1 LEGIWEKTDYFI
13 FAAMISI
20 HKLSINFTG
29 DFLFKDVSFVAGDRD
44 RIGLVGKN
52 GAGKSTLLKIIH
64 KEIEPES
71 GTMVITTG
79 FRTGYLPQEMATN
92 FLRNVWEETVSA
104 FTEQKQLEKQMAHIT
119 EQLSL
124 REDYES
130 EAYHKLAQQLSDF
143 TERFHILGGSTMD
156 ADAEKVL
163 LGLGFKPT
171 DFARPLNEFS
181 SGWQM
186 RVALAKILLQ
196 KPEIILLDEPT
207 NHLDIESIQWLEEY
221 LVNYEGALIMVS
233 HDRAFLDRVTNRT
246 IEITLGNIQDY
257 KCSYTEYVEQR
268 LERIETQQAAFENQQ
283 KEIAQIERFV
293 ERFRYKATKAKQV
306 QSRLKLLEKMD
317 KVTVDELDESAI
329 SFKFP
334 PAPHSGKVTVE
345 AKQLSLGYGSFNV
358 LKEIDMHLERG
369 ERVAF
374 VGRNGEGKSTFVKSI
389 VGELVPQGGAMQLGH
404 QVVIGYYAQ
413 NQALLLNPN
422 KTVFETIDEVA
433 VGDIRPKIRT
443 ILGRFLFSTEDT
455 EKKVSVLSGGEK
467 SRLALAKLLLSPFN
481 LLILD
486 EPTNHLDMA
495 SKDVL
500 KNALLHYTG
509 SLIVVSHDRD
519 FLSGLCDKIF
529 EFKDKKIKTYIGDV
543 FDFLEKKKLDSLN
556 ELQRKQHVGVGEERF
571 ISANKENYLLKK
583 EQDAQQRKLQNQLKK
598 LEREI
603 EDLQNELQQ
612 IEVKLTQPELYAKEI
627 GDGSLYNQYEK
638 LKKEVA
644 EKEEKW
650 LELQEF

>member
-1 LEGIWEKTDYFI
+1 
-13 FAAMISI
+13 MISI
-20 HKLSINFTG
+20 HKLSVNFSG
-29 DFLFKDVSFVAGDRD
+29 DFLFKDVSFVVGDRD

-64 KEIEPES
+64 KEMEPES
-71 GTMVITTG
+71 GVMVITAG
-79 FRTGYLPQEMATN
+79 FRTGYLPQEIAAN
-92 FLRNVWEETVSA
+92 FSRNVWDETLSA
-104 FTEQKQLEKQMAHIT
+104 FVEQKELEKQIAHIT
-119 EQLSL
+119 EQLSV

-130 EAYHKLAQQLSDF
+130 ELYHKLAQQLADF
-143 TERFHILGGSTMD
+143 TERFHILGGSTMN
-156 ADAEKVL
+156 ADAERVL
-163 LGLGFKPT
+163 LGLGFKQT

-221 LVNYEGALIMVS
+221 LANYEGALIMVS

-257 KCSYTEYVEQR
+257 KCSYSEYVEQR
-268 LERIETQQAAFENQQ
+268 FERIETQQAAYENQQ

-293 ERFRYKATKAKQV
+293 ERFRYKASKAKQV
-306 QSRLKLLEKMD
+306 QSRLKLLDKMD
-317 KVTVDELDESAI
+317 KVMVDEVDESAI

-345 AKQLSLGYGSFNV
+345 AKQLSLGYGTLNV
-358 LKEIDMHLERG
+358 LKDIDMHLERG

-389 VGELVPQGGAMQLGH
+389 VGELSPQNGAIQLGH

-422 KTVFETIDEVA
+422 KTVFETIDDVA

-443 ILGRFLFSTEDT
+443 ILGRFLFTTEDT

-543 FDFLEKKKLDSLN
+543 FDFLEKKKIDSLN
-556 ELQRKQHVGVGEERF
+556 ELQRKLNAGVGEERTA
-571 ISANKENYLLKK
+571 SANKENYLQKK
-583 EQDAQQRKLQNQLKK
+583 EQEAQQRKVQNRLKK
-598 LEREI
+598 LETEI
-603 EDLQNELQQ
+603 ENEHQNLRQ
-612 IEVKLTQPELYAKEI
+612 IEMKLAQPERYVNEIENGTLYAE
-627 GDGSLYNQYEK
+627 YEK
-638 LKKEVA
+638 IKKA
-644 EKEEKW
+644 IAAKEEQW
-650 LELQEF
+650 LELQEGN

>member
-1 LEGIWEKTDYFI
+1 
-13 FAAMISI
+13 
-20 HKLSINFTG
+20 
-29 DFLFKDVSFVAGDRD
+29 VAGDRD

-64 KEIEPES
+64 KEMEPES
-71 GTMVITTG
+71 GVMVITSG
-79 FRTGYLPQEMATN
+79 FKTGYLPQEMSNN
-92 FLRNVWEETVSA
+92 FSRNVWEEAVSA
-104 FTEQKQLEKQMAHIT
+104 FVEQKQLERQMAHIT
-119 EQLSL
+119 EQLSV

-130 EAYHKLAQQLSDF
+130 EEYQKLAQQLSDF
-143 TERFHILGGSTMD
+143 TERFHILGGSTME

-163 LGLGFKPT
+163 LGLGFKST
-171 DFARPLNEFS
+171 DFKRPLNEFS

-221 LVNYEGALIMVS
+221 LANYEGALIMVS
-233 HDRAFLDRVTNRT
+233 HDRTFLDRVTNRT

-257 KCSYTEYVEQR
+257 KCSYSEYVEQR

-293 ERFRYKATKAKQV
+293 ERFRYKASKAKQV
-306 QSRLKLLEKMD
+306 QSRLKLLDKMD
-317 KVTVDELDESAI
+317 KVMVDEVDDSAI

-345 AKQLSLGYGSFNV
+345 AKQLSLGYGALNV
-358 LKEIDMHLERG
+358 LKDIDMHLERG

-389 VGELVPQGGAMQLGH
+389 VSELAPQSGSMQLGH

-413 NQALLLNPN
+413 NQALLLNLN

-443 ILGRFLFSTEDT
+443 ILGRFLFTTEDT

-509 SLIVVSHDRD
+509 SLIIVSHDRD

-556 ELQRKQHVGVGEERF
+556 ELQRKMNVGAGEERGV
-571 ISANKENYLLKK
+571 SQNKENYLLKK
-583 EQDAQQRKLQNQLKK
+583 EQEALQRKYQNQLKK

-603 EDLQNELQQ
+603 ETEQQALQK
-612 IEVKLTQPELYAKEI
+612 IEMKLAQPEQYAAEI
-627 GDGSLYNQYEK
+627 EDGSLYAEYEK
-638 LKKEVA
+638 IKSNIA
-644 EKEEKW
+644 EKEERW
-650 LELQEF
+650 LVLQEM

>member
-1 LEGIWEKTDYFI
+1 
-13 FAAMISI
+13 MISI
-20 HKLSINFTG
+20 HKLSVNFTG
-29 DFLFKDVSFVAGDRD
+29 DFLFKDLSFVVGNRD

-64 KEIEPES
+64 KELEPET

-79 FRTGYLPQEMATN
+79 FRTGYLPQEMAAN
-92 FLRNVWEETVSA
+92 FSRNVWDETLSA
-104 FTEQKQLEKQMAHIT
+104 FVEQKHLEKQIAHTT
-119 EQLSL
+119 EQLSV
-124 REDYES
+124 RDDYES
-130 EAYHKLAQQLSDF
+130 ENYHKLAQQLADS

-163 LGLGFKPT
+163 LGLGFKQT
-171 DFARPLNEFS
+171 DFLRPLNEFS

-233 HDRAFLDRVTNRT
+233 HDRAFLDKVTTRT
-246 IEITLGNIQDY
+246 IEIILGNIQDY
-257 KCSYTEYVEQR
+257 KCSYSEYVEQR
-268 LERIETQQAAFENQQ
+268 LERIETQQAAYENQQ
-283 KEIAQIERFV
+283 KEIAQIERFI
-293 ERFRYKATKAKQV
+293 ERFRYKASKAKQV
-306 QSRLKLLEKMD
+306 QSRLKLLHKLD
-317 KVTVDELDESAI
+317 KVVVDEVDDSAI
-329 SFKFP
+329 SFNFP

-345 AKQLSLGYGSFNV
+345 TKQLSLGYGTLNV
-358 LKEIDMHLERG
+358 LKDIDMHLERG

-374 VGRNGEGKSTFVKSI
+374 VGRNGEGKSTFVKSM
-389 VGELVPQGGAMQLGH
+389 VGELAPQKGSIQLGH

-443 ILGRFLFSTEDT
+443 ILGRFLFTTEDT
-455 EKKVSVLSGGEK
+455 EKKVAVISGGEK

-509 SLIVVSHDRD
+509 SLVVVSHDRD

-529 EFKDKKIKTYIGDV
+529 EFKDQKIKTYMGDV
-543 FDFLEKKKLDSLN
+543 FDFLEKKKMDSLN
-556 ELQRKQHVGVGEERF
+556 ELQRKMIVGVGEEKL
-571 ISANKENYLLKK
+571 ISANRETYLLKK
-583 EQDAQQRKLQNQLKK
+583 EQDAQQRKVQNQLKK
-598 LEREI
+598 LETEI
-603 EDLQNELQQ
+603 GNEVQKLHQ
-612 IEVKLTQPELYAKEI
+612 IETKLAQPEHYAKEI
-627 GDGSLYNQYEK
+627 ESGELYVEYEK
-638 LKKEVA
+638 LKKSIA

-650 LELQEF
+650 MGLQD